1 MYGDKRI
8 AVIIAAAGSGTRM
21 GSGISK
27 QYIKIGD
34 DMILEKALKA
44 FSDHPCVDDIY
55 LVVKK
60 EDMEFCLKEFV
71 DRKQIPKI
79 RAIISGGEHR
89 QASVYNGLKVISKLG
104 EERGEKV
111 QPENEISTP
120 DYVLVHDGARPFVSE
135 DEISRLVEAVD
146 AWGAATL
153 GVPVKDT
160 IATVERSRIKETP
173 DRNLFYAIHTPQ
185 GFKFSKLFDTHRQA
199 MREGF
204 IGTDD
209 AGLVHRLGHHVAL
222 VPGSYTNIKI
232 TTSEDLQFARSIVV
246 SAKESPVNSAMGCYV
261 AKENSSQ
268 ETGSPMAKR
277 ASTTGWRIGTGF
289 DVHAFAPNRQLVLG
303 GVRIPWGL
311 GLQGHSDADVLVHAV
326 MDALLGACG
335 LGDIGKH
342 FPDHRPEYKDI
353 SSLYLLEKV
362 KTAIRETCFEIGN
375 VDAVVMAEKPRIAP
389 YIAEMKKNIA
399 QVLEIGCED
408 INIKATTTE
417 GLGFC
422 GRGEGIAAMAS
433 AAVYRKTADE

>member
-1 MYGDKRI
+1 
-8 AVIIAAAGSGTRM
+8 
-21 GSGISK
+21 
-27 QYIKIGD
+27 
-34 DMILEKALKA
+34 
-44 FSDHPCVDDIY
+44 
-55 LVVKK
+55 
-60 EDMEFCLKEFV
+60 
-71 DRKQIPKI
+71 
-79 RAIISGGEHR
+79 
-89 QASVYNGLKVISKLG
+89 
-104 EERGEKV
+104 
-111 QPENEISTP
+111 
-120 DYVLVHDGARPFVSE
+120 
-135 DEISRLVEAVD
+135 
-146 AWGAATL
+146 
-153 GVPVKDT
+153 
-160 IATVERSRIKETP
+160 
-173 DRNLFYAIHTPQ
+173 
-185 GFKFSKLFDTHRQA
+185 
-199 MREGF
+199 
-204 IGTDD
+204 
-209 AGLVHRLGHHVAL
+209 VAL

-232 TTSEDLQFARSIVV
+232 TTAEDLQFARSI
-246 SAKESPVNSAMGCYV
+246 AAPTKESPVNPAMGCCV

-268 ETGSPMAKR
+268 ETGLPAAKR
-277 ASTTGWRIGTGF
+277 TSTTGWRIGTGF

-311 GLQGHSDADVLVHAV
+311 GLQGHSDADVLIHAV

-362 KTAIRETCFEIGN
+362 KTAIREARFEIGN

-433 AAVYRKTADE
+433 AAVYRKTSDE